1 MLRVQGPVTHY
12 YCQEYVMKV
21 IHILKRIEL
30 IEEDISD
37 LRKMEKSLARNKSFT
52 TPIYMSIEK
61 QINILLGEKIK
72 LLDLKIENPP
82 EAMQK
87 EMGIEEPAPQPVKK
101 KAEKAP
107 AKKSPAKKSKP
118 KTQKE
123 PVEIPFDD
131 FDDSG
136 DDIQLLTQDQIDMKI
151 KNIEE
156 KSRKKKPEGDA
167 TESSETDAESPE
179 KDNNDD
185 HIKLLDIA
193 LEKGTLNKSEIEKE
207 KKKVRFFKDNFPGKE
222 Y

>member
-1 MLRVQGPVTHY
+1 
-12 YCQEYVMKV
+12 MKV

-82 EAMQK
+82 EAMLR
-87 EMGIEEPAPQPVKK
+87 ELGEEEPVATPVKK

-107 AKKSPAKKSKP
+107 AKKSAAKKSKG
-118 KTQKE
+118 KKE

-131 FDDSG
+131 YDDSG

-156 KSRKKKPEGDA
+156 KSRKKKPEA
-167 TESSETDAESPE
+167 EVKELPESGTSDAEN
-179 KDNNDD
+179 DDNDD

-193 LEKGTLNKSEIEKE
+193 LEKGTLNKNDIETE

>member
-1 MLRVQGPVTHY
+1 
-12 YCQEYVMKV
+12 MKV

-82 EAMQK
+82 EAMLR
-87 EMGIEEPAPQPVKK
+87 ELGEEEPVAPPVRK

-107 AKKSPAKKSKP
+107 AKKIVGKKSKS
-118 KTQKE
+118 KKE

-131 FDDSG
+131 YDDSG

-156 KSRKKKPEGDA
+156 KSRKKKPETDVKELPEPGTD
-167 TESSETDAESPE
+167 DAE
-179 KDNNDD
+179 KDDNDD

-193 LEKGTLNKSEIEKE
+193 LEKGTLNKSDIETE